1 MCPKQVLSNE
11 LLFYNQ
17 KILQPGD
24 PDYNKYRDTPSQE
37 DEKIPA
43 QDQNTNKNK
52 QPADQKSEEKD
63 QEIWE
68 VLVEEFHEY
77 CDEILELLYDQ
88 LEGSGENA
96 GKFEV
101 ESGTDVIQFL
111 AKFHPELIK
120 DFHTVLGD
128 MYKIDKD
135 ETSKLL
141 EEFQQELVEGSQD

>member
-17 KILQPGD
+17 KVLQPGD
-24 PDYNKYRDTPSQE
+24 PDYNKYRDTLSQE
-37 DEKIPA
+37 DESVPE
-43 QDQNTNKNK
+43 QDQNKLL
-52 QPADQKSEEKD
+52 ADDQKSEKD

-68 VLVEEFHEY
+68 DLVEEFHEY

-96 GKFEV
+96 GKFDV

-128 MYKIDKD
+128 MYKINKE
-135 ETSKLL
+135 ETSILL